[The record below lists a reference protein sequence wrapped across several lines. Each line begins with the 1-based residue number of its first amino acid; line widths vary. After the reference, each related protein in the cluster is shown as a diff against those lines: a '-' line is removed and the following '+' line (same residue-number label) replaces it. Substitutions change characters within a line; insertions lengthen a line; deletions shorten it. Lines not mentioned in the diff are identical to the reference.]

1 MFGYLHSIVN
11 IVILPLFRESNCQEC
26 SLCKSRSSTKQDKCT
41 VSKSREDK
49 FFFTIYVHKDYSNME
64 VVVEATNLSEVICV
78 TDDGC
83 GGTIVSTGLDDGE

>member
-1 MFGYLHSIVN
+1 MHSIFT
-11 IVILPLFRESNCQEC
+11 LPLFRESNCQEC

-78 TDDGC
+78 TDEGC
-83 GGTIVSTGLDDGE
+83 GGIIVSTGLDDGE